1 MVLRHLLEQRE
12 ARKER
17 EKTEQQLRADYELGI
32 RIEKGIR
39 DAYEKI
45 IHEAYEKG
53 RQDERE
59 AQNTARCKSSD
70 RNGAEE

>member
-12 ARKER
+12 A
-17 EKTEQQLRADYELGI
+17 
-32 RIEKGIR
+32 
-39 DAYEKI
+39 EKI
-45 IHEAYEKG
+45 EQRIREAYEKG

-59 AQNTARCKSSD
+59 AQNTARRKASD